1 MVRNSQRFRSV
12 VYIYYPFPM
21 NGTIQESRIIPSII
35 IVPKTI
41 LRTKIARAIQTP
53 AYYHN
58 NQRNTSPRN
67 ERRKKIFQKKKY
79 HSNISITKGRQ
90 HSFTDIHRHF
100 FIPTNTQNAQ
110 KRCAKLLKI
119 FLVKEILFRRRR
131 KAGTFTDSRQPQR
144 NSIDRETRVY
154 IFRGELNCS
163 QNALVT
169 ETSENLVQWFLAV
182 CDRWRG

>member
-1 MVRNSQRFRSV
+1 MLRNSQRFRSV

-67 ERRKKIFQKKKY
+67 ERRKKIFQKKK
-79 HSNISITKGRQ
+79 ISFKYSHHERETT
-90 HSFTDIHRHF
+90 FIHRYPPAFFHHHF
-100 FIPTNTQNAQ
+100 NGYSECSETL
-110 KRCAKLLKI
+110 CKI
-119 FLVKEILFRRRR
+119 IENFL
-131 KAGTFTDSRQPQR
+131 
-144 NSIDRETRVY
+144 
-154 IFRGELNCS
+154 GEG
-163 QNALVT
+163 
-169 ETSENLVQWFLAV
+169 
-182 CDRWRG
+182 DII

>member
-1 MVRNSQRFRSV
+1 MHALFKHQHITITINATLPQG
-12 VYIYYPFPM
+12 M
-21 NGTIQESRIIPSII
+21 NVEKKYS
-35 IVPKTI
+35 KT
-41 LRTKIARAIQTP
+41 
-53 AYYHN
+53 
-58 NQRNTSPRN
+58 
-67 ERRKKIFQKKKY
+67 KKKNY
-79 HSNISITKGRQ
+79 HWNIPTTKGRQ

>member
-1 MVRNSQRFRSV
+1 
-12 VYIYYPFPM
+12 M

-79 HSNISITKGRQ
+79 HSNISTTKGRHSFQ

-119 FLVKEILFRRRR
+119 FLVKEILFRRWR

>member
-1 MVRNSQRFRSV
+1 MLRNSQRFRSV

-67 ERRKKIFQKKKY
+67 EKKYSKKKNIIQIFPPRKGNNI
-79 HSNISITKGRQ
+79 HSQISTGIF
-90 HSFTDIHRHF
+90 SFQRILRMLR
-100 FIPTNTQNAQ
+100 NVVQNYW
-110 KRCAKLLKI
+110 KFSWWRK
-119 FLVKEILFRRRR
+119 ILFRRRR